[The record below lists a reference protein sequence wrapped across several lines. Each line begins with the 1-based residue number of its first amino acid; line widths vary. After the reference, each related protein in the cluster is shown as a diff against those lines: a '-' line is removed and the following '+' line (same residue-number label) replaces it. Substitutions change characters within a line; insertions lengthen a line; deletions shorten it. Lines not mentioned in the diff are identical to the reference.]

1 MRFAGVQGR
10 VGLLFAG
17 YSMSQLT
24 EKHYRACHLCEA
36 ICGVVI
42 ETAGAEVVSIKGDP
56 DDPLSRGHI
65 CPKAVALQDIHT
77 DPDRLRQPVKRVRT
91 APGEYQHVPVEWD
104 EALDLAA
111 DGLVRTIRAHG
122 VHAVGVYMGNP
133 TVHNYGMMTHQN
145 ALFRHIRTNNRFS
158 ATSVD
163 QLPHHLVSMWL
174 FGHKLLFPIPDIDRT
189 DFFLMIGA
197 NPIASN
203 GSLWTVPDVRQRI
216 KDLRRRGG
224 ELVVIDPRKTETAE
238 LASRHLHIKP
248 GTDAALLLAMIHTL
262 FRDDLVDPG
271 ALAAHVEGLDTVRE
285 AVEALDPQWAEPHTG
300 IPAAEIVDLT
310 HAFAK
315 ADAAICYGRMGVST
329 QRFGTLCQWA
339 IQVINILTGNLDRE
353 GGSLFALPAVDQVRG
368 VNPGGFGR
376 HRSRVRDFPEFDR
389 ELPAACM
396 AEEITEP
403 GEGQIKAFFTGAGNP
418 VLSTPAGE
426 ALDAALEQLDFM
438 VSLDPWINE
447 TTRHADVIL
456 PPTSPLEHDHYDLG
470 FHNNAIR
477 NTARYSEA
485 VFPKPDGAL
494 HDWEIFEA
502 LGARVA
508 AALELDQRPSV
519 PPHVIID
526 AGLQGGPYGQDSA
539 HQLSID
545 KLREH
550 PSGIDLGPLQSQ
562 LPERLQTPGKRID
575 LAVAAVLEDIPR
587 LLEQI
592 GEAAEGYRLI
602 GRRHVRDCNSWM
614 HNFRRLVKGPGRCTL
629 QVNPSDAEREGWSS
643 GVPVQVSSRAGAVE
657 AYVEVT
663 AAMMPGVVS
672 LPHGYGH
679 ARNGVK
685 TAIANQHPGVNCN
698 AVTEAQYLD
707 ELSGNAA
714 VNGVGVSIS
723 RL

>member
-17 YSMSQLT
+17 YSMSQPT

-91 APGEYQHVPVEWD
+91 APGEYRHVPVEWD

-133 TVHNYGMMTHQN
+133 TVHNYGMMTHQS

-216 KDLRRRGG
+216 KDLRKRGG
-224 ELVVIDPRKTETAE
+224 DLVVIDPRKTETAE

-315 ADAAICYGRMGVST
+315 ADTAICYGRMGVST

-539 HQLSID
+539 YQLSID

-562 LPERLQTPGKRID
+562 LPERLQTPSKRID

-643 GVPVQVSSRAGAVE
+643 GVPVRVSSRAGAVE